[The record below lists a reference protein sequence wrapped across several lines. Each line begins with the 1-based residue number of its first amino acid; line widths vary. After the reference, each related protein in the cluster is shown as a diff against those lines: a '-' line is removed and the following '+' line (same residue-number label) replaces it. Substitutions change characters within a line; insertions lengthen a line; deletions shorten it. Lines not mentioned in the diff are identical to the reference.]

1 MWNRRQETGISSN
14 FENFDGNAKSEEKDT
29 YEFFQKTFDRAC
41 STNFKSCQTD
51 SCPAPRLYSGDAT
64 SILID
69 GVVKDVDKSFVV
81 YPKDAGENPLFVN
94 WPELIASR
102 ESPETNLIFPLYGE
116 INGRAPGQWEVTKKT
131 PNFED
136 DTDVDSK
143 DNLPLFNPFYH
154 YAFDVY

>member
-1 MWNRRQETGISSN
+1 MTVNRRAVFI
-14 FENFDGNAKSEEKDT
+14 KILL
-29 YEFFQKTFDRAC
+29 RI
-41 STNFKSCQTD
+41 
-51 SCPAPRLYSGDAT
+51 LGDAT

-116 INGRAPGQWEVTKKT
+116 INGRAPGQWEVTKKGRC
-131 PNFED
+131 FK
-136 DTDVDSK
+136 S
-143 DNLPLFNPFYH
+143 PLLQNT
-154 YAFDVY
+154 